1 MRHNKFLDN
10 LCLILVFSFLF
21 LPILVLIL
29 FSFNTSEM
37 NIVFEGFTL
46 HWYKDLFSNI
56 FSAEDLDDGLYKDF
70 IELLKEGRI
79 MKEWSLA
86 HSITE

>member
-37 NIVFEGFTL
+37 NIVFEGIDASGKTTL
-46 HWYKDLFSNI
+46 IRELQGYLNYKGIKNKVIADV
-56 FSAEDLDDGLYKDF
+56 
-70 IELLKEGRI
+70 KE
-79 MKEWSLA
+79 K
-86 HSITE
+86 HTY